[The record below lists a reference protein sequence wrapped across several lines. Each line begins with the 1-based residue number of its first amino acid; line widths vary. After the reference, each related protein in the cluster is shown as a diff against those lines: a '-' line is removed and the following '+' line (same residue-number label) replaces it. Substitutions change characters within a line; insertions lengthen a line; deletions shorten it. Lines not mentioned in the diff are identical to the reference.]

1 MSRCDGC
8 GGACCRFVVVAVGE
22 MTADQ
27 RRWAEMRGPLDFKHE
42 GAMAWRLP
50 VACRNLTAAGRC
62 GIYADRPDVCR
73 EFAEGGE
80 MCEAARRSHEGKEET
95 SHGES

>member
-8 GGACCRFVVVAVGE
+8 GGACCRFVVVAVGA

-42 GAMAWRLP
+42 GAMGWRLP
-50 VACRNLTAAGRC
+50 VACRNLTAEGRC

-73 EFAEGGE
+73 EFAEGGA
-80 MCEAARRSHEGKEET
+80 MCEAARRVHESNKETGNGK
-95 SHGES
+95 S